1 MGAEDRPNCSGLP
14 PLRLLAQ
21 DEDDLSILSAALQ
34 NAVIRRGDI
43 SWERRGRRLTVRLT
57 RYRWEADAECARVL
71 AAVQLGDVT
80 TVRARDFPRSPDT
93 MLELLAMTYEPETA
107 PGGVFTFM
115 FAGGADLQARVECV
129 DAVLADLTESW
140 PARAAPA
147 HEELPDA

>member
-1 MGAEDRPNCSGLP
+1 MGADGRSPCSDLP

-21 DEDDLSILSAALQ
+21 DEDDLAILSAALQ

-43 SWERRGRRLTVRLT
+43 SWERRGRRLTVRMT
-57 RYRWEADAECARVL
+57 RYRWETDADCARVL

-80 TVRARDFPRSPDT
+80 QVRARGMPKSPDA
-93 MLELLAMTYEPETA
+93 MLELLAVSYDPETA
-107 PGGVFTFM
+107 PGGAFTFM
-115 FAGGADLQARVECV
+115 FAGGADLQARVECI

-147 HEELPDA
+147 HGEALDE